1 MREGPFGTFPKIHP
15 IWWRH
20 PCLILRWWPS
30 SSCATHRESSDQ
42 PPSSVPVQLD
52 LHQLGPLL
60 LLLLATLLLALLIL
74 LVEVAAPLAKQ
85 GKLSRSLDICM
96 LNIHVVTRKVFSS
109 SPVGKLSSLPS
120 LVRRLLCSSSRWS
133 EDSSNFF
140 PTSNPSVATQTVS
153 QLCVSSVLK
162 ITIMQRGQ
170 GSVEQLEGSLAK
182 ARLREQGQPLAPGG
196 NKQTN
201 EKHPIESLTMNE
213 NINL

>member
-1 MREGPFGTFPKIHP
+1 M
-15 IWWRH
+15 
-20 PCLILRWWPS
+20 
-30 SSCATHRESSDQ
+30 
-42 PPSSVPVQLD
+42 
-52 LHQLGPLL
+52 
-60 LLLLATLLLALLIL
+60 
-74 LVEVAAPLAKQ
+74 
-85 GKLSRSLDICM
+85 
-96 LNIHVVTRKVFSS
+96 
-109 SPVGKLSSLPS
+109 
-120 LVRRLLCSSSRWS
+120 
-133 EDSSNFF
+133 
-140 PTSNPSVATQTVS
+140 ATQTVS